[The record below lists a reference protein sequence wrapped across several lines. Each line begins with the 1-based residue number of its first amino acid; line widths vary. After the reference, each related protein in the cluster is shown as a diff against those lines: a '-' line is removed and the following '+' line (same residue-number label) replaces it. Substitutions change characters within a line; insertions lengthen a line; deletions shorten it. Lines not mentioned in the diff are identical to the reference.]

1 MITEDR
7 LYKYAK
13 LLIGT
18 GCALKKGQPV
28 LISAPVEIAPFVR
41 LAAKAAWE
49 LGAGDVTTQWS
60 DPAIDK
66 LRYQNG
72 DEALF
77 DATPAWEVALLET
90 AAEQGA
96 AVLRLGGGM
105 FGMEGVDPKRMTAKM
120 KAGRRDCPKFNAGL
134 GKGTTTRC
142 GAGVPTAA
150 WAKKVFP
157 DIGETEAIDRLWEA
171 VLKVARAD
179 GPDPAQAWADHA
191 AGFQRRIKLLTQRQF
206 DRVRYTASNGTDL
219 TVGLPPRHR
228 WHGGGIDN
236 EEGVYYFPNM
246 PTEEIFTSP
255 DRTRTHGIVHS
266 SLPLSHQ
273 GGLIDDF
280 WIRFEE
286 GKAVEWGAKTGADKL
301 GHIIQTDDSSCYLG
315 EAALVPQSS
324 PISQLGLLFYSVLYD
339 ENAACH
345 LALGRCYPFCLEGG
359 NQMTE
364 EELKAHNL
372 NISAAHCDF
381 MIGTPD
387 MAVTGILPDGTE
399 VPIFRDGDWTGEF
412 V

>member
-1 MITEDR
+1 MPTNEQ
-7 LYKYAK
+7 LQKYAR
-13 LLIGT
+13 LLVGT
-18 GCALKKGQPV
+18 GCALKKGQSV

-41 LAAKAAWE
+41 LCAQAAWE
-49 LGAGDVTTQWS
+49 LGAGEVTVQWS
-60 DPAIDK
+60 DPEVDR
-66 LRYQNG
+66 LRYVNG
-72 DEALF
+72 AESLF
-77 DATPAWEVALLET
+77 ETTPAWEVTLQET

-105 FGMEGVDPKRMTAKM
+105 FGLEGVDPRRLTAKM
-120 KAGRRDCPKFNAGL
+120 KAARRDCPKFNAGL
-134 GKGTTTRC
+134 GKGATTRC
-142 GAGVPTAA
+142 GAGVPTVA

-157 DIGETEAIDRLWEA
+157 DLPQEEALEKLWQA

-191 AGFQRRIKLLTQRQF
+191 AGFQRRIKLLTDRQF
-206 DRVRYTASNGTDL
+206 DAVRYTASNGTDL
-219 TVGLPPRHR
+219 TVGLLPHHR

-255 DRTRTHGIVHS
+255 DRTRTQGIVYS

-273 GGLIDDF
+273 GGLIEDF
-280 WIRFEE
+280 WIRFDQ
-286 GKAVEWGAKTGADKL
+286 GKAVEWGARTGADKL
-301 GHIIQTDDSSCYLG
+301 GHIIETDESSCYLG

-364 EELKAHNL
+364 EELRSHNL
-372 NISAAHCDF
+372 NISAVHCDF
-381 MIGTPD
+381 MIGTAD
-387 MAVTGILPDGTE
+387 MDITGITKDGKE
-399 VPIFRDGDWTGEF
+399 VPIFRGGEWTGEF
-412 V
+412 A

>member
-1 MITEDR
+1 MIAEER

-13 LLIGT
+13 LLVGT

-49 LGAGDVTTQWS
+49 LGAGDVTVQWS
-60 DPAIDK
+60 DPEVDR
-66 LRYQNG
+66 LRYVNG
-72 DEALF
+72 DAGLF
-77 DATPAWEVALLET
+77 DATPAWEVTLLET
-90 AAEQGA
+90 AAEKGA

-120 KAGRRDCPKFNAGL
+120 RAGRRDCPKFNAGL
-134 GKGTTTRC
+134 GKGSTTRC

-157 DIGETEAIDRLWEA
+157 DLPEAEAIDQLWEA
-171 VLKVARAD
+171 ILKVARAD

-191 AGFQRRIKLLTQRQF
+191 ASFQRRIKLLTDRQF
-206 DRVRYTASNGTDL
+206 DAVRYTAANGTDL
-219 TVGLPPRHR
+219 TVGLLPGHR

-236 EEGVYYFPNM
+236 EDGVYYFPNV

-255 DRTRTHGIVHS
+255 DRRRTRGVVHS
-266 SLPLSHQ
+266 SLPLSYQ
-273 GGLIDDF
+273 GEMIRDF
-280 WIRFEE
+280 WLKFEE
-286 GKAVEWGAKTGADKL
+286 GKVVDFGAAAGEEKL
-301 GHIIQTDDSSCYLG
+301 RSIIEADDSSCYLG

-324 PISQLGLLFYSVLYD
+324 PISQLGLLFYSTLYD

-359 NQMTE
+359 NQMSE
-364 EELKAHNL
+364 EELKAHHL
-372 NISAAHCDF
+372 NISAVHCDF
-381 MIGTPD
+381 MIGTAD

-399 VPIFRDGDWTGEF
+399 VPIFKDGDWTGEF